1 MACEGRYMWS
11 LSGIVGA
18 FVDLAIAYFLL
29 CAATVAFLASKFLNF
44 FGLRLPCPC
53 DGLLFGTVP
62 TKNLCSHRLLVD
74 FPAEKVSNVQ
84 LSIKANF
91 PFNDT
96 ILGKDQNCDL
106 NWRLIGQ
113 EKESSPHGYLE
124 MGDEAS
130 CSSVSDARKS
140 HNTAMIE
147 LSPRNEFG
155 IKGKGVMNQRQRGGV
170 RRRRR
175 KAAVDYGRSS
185 SVSSYDPQYEEFPL
199 GPSSPPSTNK
209 EDGGHPPLVMRLG
222 QRDSFELN
230 GSSDEVEHIEKNIA
244 SIEELRHNGEPVSSF
259 HEENRIRFLE
269 RALEHEREARNALC
283 IELEKER
290 NAAASAADEAM
301 AMILRLQEEKASIE
315 MDARQYQRLIEEK
328 SAFEAEE
335 MNILI
340 EILMRTEREKHFLEK
355 ELDVYRQMT
364 YLGNE
369 EPTVDSGNIVD
380 ALRRPVA
387 SSDLNEDPLLMLHQ
401 ISASFN
407 KRTVV
412 ENRNSEEV
420 ISLDKQNYIA
430 LGGEAPIQRQNKDV
444 NSQKQVD
451 LAEHSCSQEFQEK
464 EMVFMVNHSDVAP
477 GNGKILDTSL
487 KPCET
492 SLSEQKLPDQSISLE
507 GEVLKEN
514 PDMETSDRACIDV
527 SRKDKGLKYHETV
540 GYQGSKC
547 PCNLTSNKEPRVH
560 DVHVI
565 VDGSNFCNDVSSGES
580 RKSALE
586 FSGKTSLPTEASP
599 TQDVIRD
606 RPSTSTLSTQVDLK
620 ISADTT
626 GGLPPVGSC
635 GKPLLCDSRGNS
647 ISSVDNERLKIEME
661 VERLRERL
669 KIVQEGREKL
679 DLTAEHRERGKMQLK
694 LLEDIAHRLQ
704 EIQQLAEPE
713 KAVRQASLPLPFSK
727 GMSKKRHSRSVSV
740 GMQQSS

>member
-1 MACEGRYMWS
+1 MACEGRYIWS

-18 FVDLAIAYFLL
+18 FVDLAIVYFLL
-29 CAATVAFLASKFLNF
+29 CAAAVAFLASKFLDF

-62 TKNLCSHRLLVD
+62 NRNLCFHRLLVD

-96 ILGKDQNCDL
+96 ILGKDQNCDV
-106 NWRLIGQ
+106 NWRLIGH
-113 EKESSPHGYLE
+113 EKENSPHGYLE

-140 HNTAMIE
+140 HNIAMIE

-199 GPSSPPSTNK
+199 GPPSPPSTNK

-230 GSSDEVEHIEKNIA
+230 GSSDEVEHIEKNVA
-244 SIEELRHNGEPVSSF
+244 SIEELRHNGEPVSIF

-269 RALEHEREARNALC
+269 RALEHEREARDALC

-335 MNILI
+335 MNILM

-355 ELDVYRQMT
+355 ELEVHRQMT

-369 EPTVDSGNIVD
+369 ESTVDSGNVVD
-380 ALRRPVA
+380 ALRRPVT

-444 NSQKQVD
+444 NSQKQID

-464 EMVFMVNHSDVAP
+464 EMVFMVNYSDVAP

-492 SLSEQKLPDQSISLE
+492 GLSEQKLPDQAISLE

-527 SRKDKGLKYHETV
+527 SRKDKCLKYHETV

-547 PCNLTSNKEPRVH
+547 PCNLISNKEPHVH

-565 VDGSNFCNDVSSGES
+565 VDGSNFCNDISSGES

-586 FSGKTSLPTEASP
+586 FSGKTSLPIEASP

-606 RPSTSTLSTQVDLK
+606 RPSTSTLYTQVDLK

-635 GKPLLCDSRGNS
+635 GKPLLCDSRGNF
-647 ISSVDNERLKIEME
+647 ISLVDYERLNIEME
-661 VERLRERL
+661 VDRLRERL
-669 KIVQEGREKL
+669 KIVQEGRENL

-694 LLEDIAHRLQ
+694 LLEDIAHQLQ

-727 GMSKKRHSRSVSV
+727 GMSKKRRSRSVSV

>member
-29 CAATVAFLASKFLNF
+29 CAATVAFLASKLLNF

-62 TKNLCSHRLLVD
+62 NRNLCSHRLLVD

-140 HNTAMIE
+140 HNIAMIE

-170 RRRRR
+170 HRRRR

-199 GPSSPPSTNK
+199 GPPSPPSTNK

-269 RALEHEREARNALC
+269 RALEHEREARDALC

-315 MDARQYQRLIEEK
+315 MDARQYERLIEEK

-355 ELDVYRQMT
+355 ELDLYRQMT

-369 EPTVDSGNIVD
+369 ESTVDSGNVVD

-492 SLSEQKLPDQSISLE
+492 SLSEQKFPDQAISLE

-514 PDMETSDRACIDV
+514 PDMGTSDRACIDV
-527 SRKDKGLKYHETV
+527 SRKDKCLKYHE
-540 GYQGSKC
+540 
-547 PCNLTSNKEPRVH
+547 NLTSNKEPRVH

-606 RPSTSTLSTQVDLK
+606 RPSTSTLYTQVDLK
-620 ISADTT
+620 VSADTT

-661 VERLRERL
+661 VERRRERL

-694 LLEDIAHRLQ
+694 LLEDIAHQLQ
-704 EIQQLAEPE
+704 EIRQLAEPE